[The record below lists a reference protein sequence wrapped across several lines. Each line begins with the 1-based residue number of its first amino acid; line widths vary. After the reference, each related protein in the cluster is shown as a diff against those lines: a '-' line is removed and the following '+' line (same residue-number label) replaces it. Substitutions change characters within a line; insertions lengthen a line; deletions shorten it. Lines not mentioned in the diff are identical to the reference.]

1 MSDSPIALRHNHKW
15 LPFSTRKKK
24 KKTRWNHRLEIGPL
38 LGSQITRC
46 GAEGC
51 FPTQASV
58 CGNRCTMGWPWD
70 GRLCIISS
78 APIRRDGWRQP
89 TFRSAGGREGS
100 SGPSLTQHL
109 APPQSDTWWSKVT
122 LRPIW
127 RRSVVRGR
135 WAQSAASSGSSGC
148 DKTLPLNI
156 YGLSRRKRNGG
167 HCNVTP

>member
-1 MSDSPIALRHNHKW
+1 MTSLRH
-15 LPFSTRKKK
+15 KKK
-24 KKTRWNHRLEIGPL
+24 KKRWNYRLEIGPP
-38 LGSQITRC
+38 LGFQITRR

-51 FPTQASV
+51 FPTEASV

-78 APIRRDGWRQP
+78 APIRRDGWWLP
-89 TFRSAGGREGS
+89 TFLSAGGRESS
-100 SGPSLTQHL
+100 SGPSPTQPL
-109 APPQSDTWWSKVT
+109 APPQSNIWWSKVT
-122 LRPIW
+122 LRPVW

-135 WAQSAASSGSSGC
+135 RAQSVASSGSSGC

-156 YGLSRRKRNGG
+156 YGLSCRKRNGG